1 MITAIPGV
9 AVGHW
14 SDERAQ
20 TGCTVVV
27 LPPGTVA
34 SGEVRGGAPGTREW
48 ALLDPGASV
57 NRVDAVVLTGGS
69 AFGLA
74 ACEGVV
80 EWCEEHGRGW
90 PTPAGAVPIVVGMV
104 IYDLSVGD
112 PKVRPGRKEGYAAAA
127 DAKTGPVALARG
139 RVGAGTGA
147 TVGKWRGPGA
157 ARPSGL
163 GSAWVRRGDLL
174 VAALMVVN
182 ALGDPVDWDRRANA
196 DTKIADSDRAGHVGP
211 ATGRPRIWDPS
222 GGQAGVESTSIGVV
236 VTNAR
241 LDKLGCR
248 KAAEAGHDGL
258 ARALEPVH
266 TAADGDALVV
276 AATGTVQAPLPV
288 LQGLAAWVVERAVA
302 DAVAYDGEPVE
313 GQRESLGG

>member
-1 MITAIPGV
+1 VITAIPGV

-14 SDERAQ
+14 SDQRAL
-20 TGCTVVV
+20 TGCTVVL

-57 NRVDAVVLTGGS
+57 NRVDSVVLTGGS

-74 ACEGVV
+74 ACDGVV
-80 EWCEEHGRGW
+80 EWCERNGRGW
-90 PTPAGAVPIVVGMV
+90 PTPAGPVPIVVGMV
-104 IYDLSVGD
+104 IYDLTVGD
-112 PKVRPGRKEGYAAAA
+112 ASVRPGRTEGYLAAV
-127 DAKTGPVALARG
+127 DAKTGLDALARG

-147 TVGKWRGPGA
+147 TVGKWRGPTA
-157 ARPSGL
+157 ARPSGI
-163 GSAWVRRGDLL
+163 GSAVVRRGDLV

-182 ALGDPVDWDRRANA
+182 ALGDPVDWKQPGDS
-196 DTKIADSDRAGHVGP
+196 DTKVAASDQAGRLRLS
-211 ATGRPRIWDPS
+211 TQRPRVWDPQ
-222 GGQAGVESTSIGVV
+222 GLQAGVESTTIGVV
-236 VTNAR
+236 VTNAT

-302 DAVAYDGEPVE
+302 DAVAG
-313 GQRESLGG
+313 GLESIGG

>member
-1 MITAIPGV
+1 MITEIPGV

-14 SDERAQ
+14 SDQSAL
-20 TGCTVVV
+20 TGCTVVL

-57 NRVDAVVLTGGS
+57 NRIDAVVLTGGS

-74 ACEGVV
+74 ACDGVV
-80 EWCEEHGRGW
+80 DWCESNGRGW
-90 PTPAGAVPIVVGMV
+90 PTPGGLVPIVVGMV

-112 PKVRPGRKEGYAAAA
+112 PKVRPGAEEGYAAAA
-127 DAKTGPVALARG
+127 NAKTGARALGRG

-157 ARPSGL
+157 ARPSGI
-163 GSAWVRRGDLL
+163 GSALARRGDLV

-182 ALGDPVDWDRRANA
+182 ALGDPAGWKHPDATA
-196 DTKIADSDRAGHVGP
+196 AGIAASEQVPRAGL
-211 ATGRPRIWDPS
+211 AAERPRVWDPS
-222 GGQAGVESTSIGVV
+222 GAQPGVEATTIGVV
-236 VTNAR
+236 VTNAK
-241 LDKLGCR
+241 LEKLGCR
-248 KAAEAGHDGL
+248 KTAEAGHDGF

-276 AATGTVQAPLPV
+276 AATGAVEAPLPV
-288 LQGLAAWVVERAVA
+288 VQGLTAWVVERAIA
-302 DAVAYDGEPVE
+302 DAVAEDGDSPR
-313 GQRESLGG
+313 G

>member
-1 MITAIPGV
+1 MITAIAGV
-9 AVGHW
+9 SVGHW
-14 SDERAQ
+14 SDQRAL
-20 TGCTVVV
+20 TGCTVVL

-57 NRVDAVVLTGGS
+57 DRVDAVVLTGGS

-74 ACEGVV
+74 ACDGVV
-80 EWCEEHGRGW
+80 EWCEGNGRGW
-90 PTPAGAVPIVVGMV
+90 PTPAGPVPIVVGMV

-127 DAKTGPVALARG
+127 DAKTGPAAPTRG

-147 TVGKWRGPGA
+147 TVGKWCGPDA
-157 ARPSGL
+157 ARPSGI
-163 GSAWVRRGDLL
+163 GSALVRRGDLV

-182 ALGDPVDWDRRANA
+182 ALGDPADRKHPGNA
-196 DTKIADSDRAGHVGP
+196 DSAGATLGQDGRADPEAQ
-211 ATGRPRIWDPS
+211 RPRVWDPL
-222 GGQAGVESTSIGVV
+222 GARAGVEATTIGVV
-236 VTNAR
+236 VTNAN
-241 LDKLGCR
+241 LEKLGCR
-248 KAAEAGHDGL
+248 KVAEAGHDGF

-276 AATGTVQAPLPV
+276 AATGTVEAPLSV
-288 LQGLAAWVVERAVA
+288 VQGLAAWVVERAIA
-302 DAVAYDGEPVE
+302 DAVAEDGDSTT
-313 GQRESLGG
+313 RR